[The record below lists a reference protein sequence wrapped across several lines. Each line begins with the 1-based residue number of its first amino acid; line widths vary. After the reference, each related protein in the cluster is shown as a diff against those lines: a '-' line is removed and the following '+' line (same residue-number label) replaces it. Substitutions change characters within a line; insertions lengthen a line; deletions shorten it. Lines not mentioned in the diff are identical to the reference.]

1 MTKKD
6 RKILMAI
13 LGLSLIVVATV
24 GISYALFSYTGQG
37 TTDNVIKTGNI
48 KFLYTENESV
58 GNGIVIRDA
67 LPISDIEGKKQMGA
81 GRVFEFKVTGSTAGT
96 AQINY
101 EVTAEKMSTSTLP
114 EDLVKLY
121 LTETASSVETDAPL
135 TNNRG
140 TVTTFAELRQ
150 TDRTEK
156 NEKTIYLG
164 TIGQNISNYEKN
176 FKLRMWIS
184 SEADFSPEVDE
195 NGNSVTGEGKYNQQT
210 FSIKV
215 NVYANDTKINTE
227 RALSYLNLPAGEA
240 VTLKD
245 GSKWYVLEN
254 SDQNKDQVTLLK
266 ETGVKEMAYDLDN
279 TTTYDE
285 GDSNNIGYYLKNTYL
300 AELRAQLVRMAGDP
314 TDLSVRLLTKSDI
327 EQLQTLIPGSQE
339 VATWLY
345 NGMYWTSSVSST
357 SAKLLALKNNELVE
371 VEATEATNA
380 IRPVIIIKKSNLS

>member
-227 RALSYLNLPAGEA
+227 RALSYPNLHAGEA

-300 AELRAQLVRMAGDP
+300 PELRAQLVRMAGDP

-345 NGMYWTSSVSST
+345 NGMYWTSSVSPT
-357 SAKLLALKNNELVE
+357 SAKLLSLKNNELVE

-380 IRPVIIIKKSNLS
+380 IRPVITIKKSNLS